1 MWEIIQFLLPPL
13 VSCIAMVG
21 IFGYLGIH
29 VIEREIIFIDIALA
43 QIAAVGSAFAFVI
56 WRSEESSFVAY
67 ACAFGFLTLASL
79 FYSQIRR
86 RVTQIPIEAVI
97 GVSYAIA
104 AAAALFLLAMTAGG
118 DVHLEHMLVG
128 SILWAKW
135 ADILVCAIVYM
146 GVGVFHYI
154 FRDRF
159 RKISQ
164 EYRETRGKDI
174 QTAGWDFLFYV
185 TMAIVILLSVRIGGV
200 LVIYSLLVIPATFAA
215 MFAKN
220 WGRRLVIAWILGFGA
235 SLAGLAFS
243 YTLDFSCG
251 PSVVMFLGLALIVAA
266 LTKNRL
272 FKNIFKIGSYRQ
284 F

>member
-1 MWEIIQFLLPPL
+1 MWEIIQFLLPPF
-13 VSCIAMVG
+13 VSCIMMVG

-43 QIAAVGSAFAFVI
+43 QIAAVGPAFAFVI
-56 WRSEESSFVAY
+56 WRSEETSGIAY
-67 ACAFGFLTLASL
+67 ACAFGFLILAAL

-104 AAAALFLLAMTAGG
+104 AAAALFLLAMAAGG

-135 ADILVCAIVYM
+135 VDILVCAVVYL
-146 GVGVFHYI
+146 GVGVFHYL
-154 FRDRF
+154 FRERF
-159 RKISQ
+159 RRISQ
-164 EYRETRGKDI
+164 DYRETHGKGI
-174 QTAGWDFLFYV
+174 KTAGWDFLFYL

-200 LVIYSLLVIPATFAA
+200 LVIYSLLIIPATFAA
-215 MFAKN
+215 MFAKS
-220 WGRRLVIAWILGFGA
+220 WGKRLVIAWGLGIGA
-235 SLAGLAFS
+235 SLAGLVFS

-251 PSVVMFLGLALIVAA
+251 PSVVAFLGLSLIVAA
-266 LTKNRL
+266 LVRK
-272 FKNIFKIGSYRQ
+272 
-284 F
+284 